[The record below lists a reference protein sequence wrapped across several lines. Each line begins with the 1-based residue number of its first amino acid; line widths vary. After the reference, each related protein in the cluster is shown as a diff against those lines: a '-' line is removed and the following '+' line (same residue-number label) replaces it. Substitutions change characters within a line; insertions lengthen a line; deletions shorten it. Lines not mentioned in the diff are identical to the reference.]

1 MEKAADSGAGGLLEA
16 DRTSN
21 RPCQINVGGAQ
32 VFIQLITG
40 SYASMLQICH
50 MVTGSVAPGQLDF
63 ELTVLSPFVVISTFS
78 YFFSC
83 LPPLEH
89 SKGEMPHMEAG
100 IFTFMAK
107 LGSSCSL
114 RHYTSGS
121 LLTPALRAS
130 EDIISVVN
138 MVVQG
143 PARLFFISVRNS
155 SQEHCHIEPVDV
167 SNATVLPY

>member
-50 MVTGSVAPGQLDF
+50 MVTGSRLRPR
-63 ELTVLSPFVVISTFS
+63 PVISTFS

-107 LGSSCSL
+107 LGSSCFL

-143 PARLFFISVRNS
+143 PARLFFIRNS